1 MGGVPCLSPAK
12 PVITGVL
19 RLLNSAVRGCVT
31 ITGVRMDKMA
41 SSLTE
46 LGSVAMGAAGSTPS
60 PVNLTRLE
68 GLDLS
73 ARYHSDR
80 WGGDFFDAV
89 AVENR
94 VVFLLTDIAGTRS
107 EAHSI
112 AAEMQVSFRN
122 RAHELFHA
130 PETNESLA
138 VATLAHD
145 VNRALMEAA
154 GGVHFAPTFMGCFN
168 LTLGILTYCNAGR
181 VLAVFRDATSVQVL
195 ERGGVPLGL
204 FTHVTYEPAVL
215 AFESKD
221 RLLLVT
227 KGVTESRR
235 GAAEFGAKRIE
246 RLLENS
252 NGDSASKIC
261 DTVLREAYDFGNHP
275 WSRLYDFFHVRRQR
289 SNEDL
294 TAVTLVRD

>member
-1 MGGVPCLSPAK
+1 
-12 PVITGVL
+12 
-19 RLLNSAVRGCVT
+19 
-31 ITGVRMDKMA
+31 MA

-46 LGSVAMGAAGSTPS
+46 LGTPPLGVAGSTPC

-89 AVENR
+89 AVDNR

-112 AAEMQVSFRN
+112 AAEVQVDFRQ
-122 RAHELFHA
+122 RARDLFHA
-130 PETNESLA
+130 AGANESVS

-145 VNRALMEAA
+145 VNRSLMEAA
-154 GGVHFAPTFMGCFN
+154 GGVHFAPTFLGCFN
-168 LTLGILTYCNAGR
+168 LSLGILTYCNAGR

-221 RLLLVT
+221 KLLLVT

-235 GAAEFGAKRIE
+235 GASEFGSKRIE
-246 RLLENS
+246 RLLEQS
-252 NGDSASKIC
+252 NGDAASKIC

-275 WSRLYDFFHVRRQR
+275 WSRVYDFFHSRGQR
-289 SNEDL
+289 SHEDL